1 VKVPPIKRKGCRAQ
15 NRAADLDAIGGAPK
29 RRGMA
34 NILATATFSIR
45 AKSDKRLKRLIG
57 LCMHTSKR
65 RKSTPY
71 RHLASSPDLAKG
83 KI

>member
-1 VKVPPIKRKGCRAQ
+1 MKQFRSEVAHREGSSDQAKGCRAQ
-15 NRAADLDAIGGAPK
+15 NRAADLDAIGGAPE

-57 LCMHTSKR
+57 
-65 RKSTPY
+65 
-71 RHLASSPDLAKG
+71 
-83 KI
+83 

>member
-1 VKVPPIKRKGCRAQ
+1 VKVPPIKRKVAGRK
-15 NRAADLDAIGGAPK
+15 NRAADLDAIGGAPE

-57 LCMHTSKR
+57 
-65 RKSTPY
+65 
-71 RHLASSPDLAKG
+71 
-83 KI
+83 